1 MHIYAFARTPKGYI
15 YIHIYAK
22 NKGGLAKY
30 QYAWETVRVYK
41 GGLAKY
47 QYAWETVRVYT
58 CGMQWHARF
67 GSFHIL
73 EEVTQGL
80 SKSLHKAATN
90 AFTHTTGN
98 VTLNVYPMKA
108 LV

>member
-22 NKGGLAKY
+22 N
-30 QYAWETVRVYK
+30 K